1 MLNLR
6 TRADPSNRC
15 LDIVTNYCHTSLTCL
30 RVSTCLNTEEPKLN
44 LPGPFCTRLPRI
56 QRGTS
61 PQLPDTDT
69 GFTFS
74 SPHDLGRQKIFTTP

>member
-1 MLNLR
+1 M
-6 TRADPSNRC
+6 
-15 LDIVTNYCHTSLTCL
+15 
-30 RVSTCLNTEEPKLN
+30 NTEEPKLN

-69 GFTFS
+69 GCTFS
-74 SPHDLGRQKIFTTP
+74 SPHDLARQKYLPPRKNIYFTDLSQMEMSTLG